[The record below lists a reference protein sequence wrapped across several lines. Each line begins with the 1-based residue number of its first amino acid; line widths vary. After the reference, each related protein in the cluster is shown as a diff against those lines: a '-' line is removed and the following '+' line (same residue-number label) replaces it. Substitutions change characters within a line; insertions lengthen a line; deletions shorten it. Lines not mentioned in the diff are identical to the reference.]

1 MRDARIWTN
10 VFQTRRRTTTK
21 KINHNTLKAQISK
34 IVGLCLKKE
43 NGKNNNN
50 NNNKR

>member
-1 MRDARIWTN
+1 MRE
-10 VFQTRRRTTTK
+10 FEQTFSK
-21 KINHNTLKAQISK
+21 QEEEQQQKINHNTLKAQISK